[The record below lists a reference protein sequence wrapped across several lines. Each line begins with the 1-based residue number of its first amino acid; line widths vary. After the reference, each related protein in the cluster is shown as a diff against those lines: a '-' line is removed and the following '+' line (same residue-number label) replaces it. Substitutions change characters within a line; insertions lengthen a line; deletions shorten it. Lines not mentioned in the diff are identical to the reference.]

1 MENKIVI
8 VDFGSQTT
16 RLIARR
22 VREYEVYSEIIT
34 PEQIYKIE
42 NVAGIILSGS
52 DLSTKDFDYRGE
64 LEFILKLKKPVLGI
78 CFGAQL
84 LVRYFGG
91 KVEPLVTKE
100 FGSATINVLNSSNF
114 FRDIPKSST
123 VWMSHNDSFSAMP
136 SEFSVTAKSNNE
148 IVAAFENEAQK
159 IYAVQFHPEVI
170 HTHYGKELLSNF
182 VFKICKAPKNWK
194 RQSILES
201 ILKDGQNIIAGKNVL
216 CAISGGVDSLVAA
229 RVVSQLAPKKVK
241 GFLIDNGLLRKNEAE
256 HVKEYLIN
264 KAGLDITIIDARER
278 FLGKIA
284 GVEDPEKKR
293 KIIGETFIRVFE
305 EAVHTYKNFEYL
317 MQGTIYPDVIES
329 KNIKSHHNV
338 GGLPESI
345 EFKIYEPLRLLFK
358 DEVRE
363 LGRSLGIDE
372 ELLMRHP
379 FPGPGLGV
387 RILGEVTEERIHLLQ
402 EVDNLYIEYL
412 KKHDLYNKIWQ
423 AFSVLLPVR
432 SVGVQGDARTYAYT
446 VALRAITSNDGM
458 TADVFDFA
466 PHDLKKIASMI
477 CNNIK
482 EVNRVVYDVTT
493 KPPATIE
500 WE

>member
-22 VREYEVYSEIIT
+22 VRECEVYSEIIT
-34 PEQIYKIE
+34 PEQVYKIE

-52 DLSTKDFDYRGE
+52 DLSTKAFDYRHE
-64 LEFILKLKKPVLGI
+64 LESIFRLKKPVLGI

-84 LVRYFGG
+84 LVRYFNG
-91 KVEPLVTKE
+91 KVEPLATKE
-100 FGSATINVLNSSNF
+100 FGSATITVLKNNSF
-114 FRDIPKSST
+114 FSDIPKSST
-123 VWMSHNDSFSAMP
+123 VWMSHNDSFALMP
-136 SEFSVTAKSNNE
+136 SLFSVTAKSSNN

-170 HTHYGKELLSNF
+170 HTQYGKELLSNF

-194 RQSILES
+194 RQNILES
-201 ILKDGQNIIAGKNVL
+201 ILKDGQNMISGKNVL

-229 RVVSQLAPKKVK
+229 RIVSKLSPKNVK
-241 GFLIDNGLLRKNEAE
+241 GFLIDNGLLRKNEGAI
-256 HVKEYLIN
+256 VKDYLTH
-264 KAGLDITIIDARER
+264 KAGIDVTVIDARER
-278 FLGKIA
+278 FLGKLK

-305 EAVHTYKNFEYL
+305 EAVSTYKDFEYL

-338 GGLPESI
+338 GGLPAGI

-363 LGRSLGIDE
+363 LGRSLNIDE
-372 ELLMRHP
+372 ELLRRHP

-387 RILGEVTEERIHLLQ
+387 RILGEVTEERIHILQ

-412 KKHDLYNKIWQ
+412 KEHNLYEKIWQ
-423 AFSVLLPVR
+423 AFAVLLPVR

-446 VALRAITSNDGM
+446 IALRAITSNDGM

-466 PHDLKKIASMI
+466 SHDLKKIASII
-477 CNNIK
+477 CNNVK